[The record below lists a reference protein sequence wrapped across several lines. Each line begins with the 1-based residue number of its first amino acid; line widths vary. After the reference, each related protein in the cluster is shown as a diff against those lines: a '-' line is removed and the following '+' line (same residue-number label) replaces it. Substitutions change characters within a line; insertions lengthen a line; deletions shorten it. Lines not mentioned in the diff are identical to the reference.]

1 MGEAVEKRNGVVC
14 MVMIS
19 TVNDGYEEEM
29 GMAGV
34 HAMKDKWVWN

>member
-1 MGEAVEKRNGVVC
+1 MEKRNGVMC

-19 TVNDGYEEEM
+19 TVNDGYEKEM

-34 HAMKDKWVWN
+34 HA

>member
-19 TVNDGYEEEM
+19 AIKDRYEEEM
-29 GMAGV
+29 GMTACMHEG
-34 HAMKDKWVWN
+34 